1 MVRAAAAAAL
11 AAAFVVPLARRRLR
25 IPAGVAVAATAA
37 GPFALAVLLPRT
49 KGRDAGL
56 FALQMWAFTVIH
68 ELPYDKPDRL
78 RERLRVRYPIKA
90 DRVLGAGELPNVRL
104 QRAFA
109 RPGEVTKLDRV
120 LAMVHWGW
128 FIEPHLALTWIL
140 LSNQGRF
147 PRAARQMGAAFDIG
161 CAIYFAV
168 PTAPPWWAAEEGY
181 LDEEVEVAGAGRE
194 SEEIVAASAP
204 PRLRRVMVE
213 AGEGTWGRAWPALY
227 SSLGGN
233 PWAAMPSLHFGT
245 SVLAALLLP
254 ESGPVAGAAGWSYA
268 LTLGFALVYLGEHYL
283 IDLLAGAAVV
293 VAVRRG
299 EPLRPPACGPG
310 ESPGAAARAD
320 REQLNTRR
328 GGCSPGRL
336 ADKRTAGPPGSIRGD
351 GERP

>member
-1 MVRAAAAAAL
+1 MVRATAVAAL
-11 AAAFVVPLARRRLR
+11 AAAFVVPLTRRRLR
-25 IPAGVAVAATAA
+25 IPAGVTVAATAA
-37 GPFALAVLLPRT
+37 GPFALAVLFPRT

-68 ELPYDKPDRL
+68 ELPYDRPDRL
-78 RERLRVRYPIKA
+78 RGRLRVRYPIRA

-104 QRAFA
+104 QRAFS

-120 LAMVHWGW
+120 LAVIHWAW

-140 LSNQGRF
+140 LRNQGRF

-181 LDEEVEVAGAGRE
+181 MSRETEVRSRQAPKLAGAVPGEWEVRSRQAPKLAAAVRGDGGE
-194 SEEIVAASAP
+194 SEEIMVASVP
-204 PRLRRVMVE
+204 PRVRRMMVE
-213 AGEGTWGRAWPALY
+213 VGEGTWGRAWPALY

-245 SVLAALLLP
+245 SVLAALLLA
-254 ESGPVAGAAGWSYA
+254 EAGPVPGAAGWSYA

-283 IDLLAGAAVV
+283 IDLLVGAAVV

-299 EPLRPPACGPG
+299 EPLARPL
-310 ESPGAAARAD
+310 AD
-320 REQLNTRR
+320 RVSRVAQ
-328 GGCSPGRL
+328 RL
-336 ADKRTAGPPGSIRGD
+336 
-351 GERP
+351 ERVANG

>member
-1 MVRAAAAAAL
+1 
-11 AAAFVVPLARRRLR
+11 
-25 IPAGVAVAATAA
+25 
-37 GPFALAVLLPRT
+37 
-49 KGRDAGL
+49 
-56 FALQMWAFTVIH
+56 
-68 ELPYDKPDRL
+68 
-78 RERLRVRYPIKA
+78 
-90 DRVLGAGELPNVRL
+90 VLGAGELPNVRL

-181 LDEEVEVAGAGRE
+181 LDEEMEVGGAGRE

-245 SVLAALLLP
+245 SVLAALLLT
-254 ESGPVAGAAGWSYA
+254 ESGRVAGAAGWSYA

-299 EPLRPPACGPG
+299 EPLARPL
-310 ESPGAAARAD
+310 AD
-320 REQLNTRR
+320 RV
-328 GGCSPGRL
+328 SRL
-336 ADKRTAGPPGSIRGD
+336 AQRL
-351 GERP
+351 ERIANS